1 MPDVER
7 LNADPMARLLQIPLS
22 RMLGNMARVPAAR
35 DAARALLEAATG
47 ICQGG

>member
-22 RMLGNMARVPAAR
+22 RMLGS
-35 DAARALLEAATG
+35 LIEYG
-47 ICQGG
+47 